1 MTSIHMTKPVR
12 SEVEARPKYTD
23 YRVSLRRD
31 FNNSCGYC
39 DGSDERTETVLF
51 HIDHFAPKKK
61 FPELATA
68 YGNLVYACRFCN
80 IRKSDHWIG
89 EDAGTPNDTVKGFV
103 DPCSSEYDTH
113 LARSAEGRI
122 VALTPLGG
130 YMIGRLHLNL
140 LRHEL
145 LWKARR
151 ARAIQSEIAALI
163 EVLKAAGKQE
173 SQEAI
178 DLLWHFFELS
188 KAVDAYEL
196 GAIHG

>member
-1 MTSIHMTKPVR
+1 MASVHTVKPAR
-12 SEVEARPKYTD
+12 TEVENRPKYSD
-23 YRVSLRRD
+23 YRPSLRKD
-31 FNNSCGYC
+31 FNNACGYC
-39 DGSDERTETVLF
+39 DDSDERSETVLF

-61 FPELATA
+61 FPALTTT

-89 EDAGTPNDTVKGFV
+89 EDATVPNDTARGFV
-103 DPCSSEYDTH
+103 DPCSADYDTH
-113 LARSAEGRI
+113 LDRSADGRI

-151 ARAIQSEIAALI
+151 ARAIQAEIATLI
-163 EVLKAAGKQE
+163 EALKAAGKQE
-173 SQEAI
+173 TKEAI
-178 DLLWHFFELS
+178 DLLWRFFELS